1 MAQILPPKPVKY
13 RGILG
18 CAICRLRKKACWRFQ
33 EGHTGVVACCACSQ
47 FNIRCQGWS
56 EPLLTD
62 EAVLDQ
68 ARGTVRKWIQ
78 DRRNRNR
85 ASVSPLN
92 LSTFTSQRRSTRVP
106 KIGGR
111 LGKGAFP
118 PCGEKSNFL
127 LPEWQHGPF
136 DPSSLI
142 TLGTPSVTPFTNFP
156 VTNYA
161 TERPGELFGMPSN
174 TRPELIGTTQ
184 LSAMKSS
191 IDPYGGAHSFD
202 WLGPPSHIH
211 AGNKD
216 GFFQFSAGVPTVFAE
231 GNSSTTPIL
240 EDGDKTAHHVL
251 SWGH

>member
-33 EGHTGVVACCACSQ
+33 EGHTGVEVACCACSK

-56 EPLLTD
+56 EPLLTVSVAFSPHPIILTLLQD

-68 ARGTVRKWIQ
+68 ARRTVRIWTQ

-85 ASVSPLN
+85 TSVSPLN

-118 PCGEKSNFL
+118 PCGEKFNFL

-161 TERPGELFGMPSN
+161 TERPGELFWMPSN

-191 IDPYGGAHSFD
+191 IDPYGGAYSFD
-202 WLGPPSHIH
+202 LLGPPSRKQNTIIKH
-211 AGNKD
+211 
-216 GFFQFSAGVPTVFAE
+216 VPLAY
-231 GNSSTTPIL
+231 
-240 EDGDKTAHHVL
+240 L
-251 SWGH
+251 SPRQTRR